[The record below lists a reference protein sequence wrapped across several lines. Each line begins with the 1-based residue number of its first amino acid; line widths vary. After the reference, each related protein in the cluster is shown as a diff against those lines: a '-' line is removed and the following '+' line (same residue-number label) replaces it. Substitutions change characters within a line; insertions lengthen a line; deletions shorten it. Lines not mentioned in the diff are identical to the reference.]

1 MQVYP
6 VNRPAGHAANR
17 PVNLTVADRLHSAAI
32 HLLRRLRRQDDAMG
46 LTPARA
52 SALSIMV
59 FGGPVTLGQLAAA
72 EQVSAPTT
80 TRLVI
85 GMERDG
91 LVRREDDPNDGR
103 VVWLHPTA
111 KGTRLLH
118 EGRQRRVA
126 ALAADIARLDEA
138 DRETL
143 AVAADIIERVLVGS
157 EQDATASAGR
167 MGGTGRTGR
176 MGGMGR
182 MGRTGGTGGTGRVGT
197 FACFRGV
204 KFDDLITR
212 LRFRLRECRVELRRG
227 NNLDRLGGLT
237 YDRHRPIIR
246 MKAMRLIRL
255 TTWLLL
261 SGLFYASAPL
271 RAQSLGDVAKKE
283 EERRKAVAREI
294 HEFPG
299 EAG

>member
-1 MQVYP
+1 MQVSP
-6 VNRPAGHAANR
+6 VNRPASHAVNR

-32 HLLRRLRRQDDAMG
+32 HLLRRLRRQDDALG

-103 VVWLHPTA
+103 VVWLHATA

-118 EGRQRRVA
+118 QGRQRRVA
-126 ALAADIARLDEA
+126 ALASEIAALDEA
-138 DRETL
+138 ERTTL
-143 AVAADIIERVLVGS
+143 AAAADIIERVLGGPEQGGTGATDRTGRTGGTVSTGGTGS
-157 EQDATASAGR
+157 KGR
-167 MGGTGRTGR
+167 MGGRRRVRGKGGTGSTSGMGTSGGTPRQGR

-182 MGRTGGTGGTGRVGT
+182 KGGTGR
-197 FACFRGV
+197 
-204 KFDDLITR
+204 
-212 LRFRLRECRVELRRG
+212 
-227 NNLDRLGGLT
+227 
-237 YDRHRPIIR
+237 
-246 MKAMRLIRL
+246 
-255 TTWLLL
+255 
-261 SGLFYASAPL
+261 
-271 RAQSLGDVAKKE
+271 
-283 EERRKAVAREI
+283 
-294 HEFPG
+294 
-299 EAG
+299 

>member
-1 MQVYP
+1 MQTSR
-6 VNRPAGHAANR
+6 VNRPVSR
-17 PVNLTVADRLHSAAI
+17 TVADRLHSAAI

-80 TRLVI
+80 TRLII

-118 EGRQRRVA
+118 EGRQHRVA

-138 DRETL
+138 DRDTL
-143 AVAADIIERVLVGS
+143 AAAADIIERVLVGS
-157 EQDATASAGR
+157 EQGATASAGR
-167 MGGTGRTGR
+167 MGRMGR
-176 MGGMGR
+176 MGGTDSPGR
-182 MGRTGGTGGTGRVGT
+182 MGR
-197 FACFRGV
+197 
-204 KFDDLITR
+204 
-212 LRFRLRECRVELRRG
+212 
-227 NNLDRLGGLT
+227 
-237 YDRHRPIIR
+237 
-246 MKAMRLIRL
+246 
-255 TTWLLL
+255 
-261 SGLFYASAPL
+261 
-271 RAQSLGDVAKKE
+271 
-283 EERRKAVAREI
+283 
-294 HEFPG
+294 
-299 EAG
+299 

>member
-1 MQVYP
+1 MQLSRV
-6 VNRPAGHAANR
+6 NR
-17 PVNLTVADRLHSAAI
+17 PVNKTVHRTVADRLHSAAI

-59 FGGPVTLGQLAAA
+59 FGGPVTLGQLATA

-80 TRLVI
+80 TRLVV

-126 ALAADIARLDEA
+126 ALAAGIAALDEVER
-138 DRETL
+138 DTL
-143 AVAADIIERVLVGS
+143 AAAADIIERLLG
-157 EQDATASAGR
+157 QDGRDRQDGQDGRGGTASTGGKGGTAS

-176 MGGMGR
+176 TGR
-182 MGRTGGTGGTGRVGT
+182 MGGESTERTGGTGRMGGKGGMGR
-197 FACFRGV
+197 
-204 KFDDLITR
+204 
-212 LRFRLRECRVELRRG
+212 
-227 NNLDRLGGLT
+227 
-237 YDRHRPIIR
+237 
-246 MKAMRLIRL
+246 
-255 TTWLLL
+255 
-261 SGLFYASAPL
+261 
-271 RAQSLGDVAKKE
+271 
-283 EERRKAVAREI
+283 
-294 HEFPG
+294 
-299 EAG
+299 